1 MSALT
6 TAAIIG
12 LTAASA
18 GAGVAEAAIKGHQTG
33 KAVDAQTEAANKA
46 LAVQQQVYGNQQQAA
61 APYQQAGQMTLGRL
75 GQMAAQPANQFSPAN
90 YQQGVPKPN
99 LPQMP
104 SQQMPSM
111 GALGQPPGQPMPG
124 MPTPGGQ
131 GDTVTIQT
139 PDGRTLQGFPRARV
153 QEAMQRG
160 AKVMG

>member
-12 LTAASA
+12 LTAATA
-18 GAGVAEAAIKGHQTG
+18 GAGVAEAAIKSKQTG
-33 KAVDAQTEAANKA
+33 KAVDAQTDAANKA

-61 APYQQAGQMTLGRL
+61 APYQQAGQQTLGRL
-75 GQMAAQPANQFSPAN
+75 GQMAAQPAQSFNPSN
-90 YQQGVPKPN
+90 YSQGVPKPN

-111 GALGQPPGQPMPG
+111 GTLGQPPGAPQPG

-139 PDGRTLQGFPRARV
+139 PDGRVLQGFPRARV
-153 QEAMQRG
+153 PEAMQRG